1 MFAHKPPAALAALA
15 AITGL
20 SVPAAARTGAR
31 IHHSRSNVNQAHSP
45 QLLKLLRHHV
55 AQPPHSA
62 KGIDVASYQESPG
75 INWAAVRAA
84 GYQFA
89 SIKVTEGTYYTNPY
103 APVDIAA
110 ARAAALR
117 VMAYVFAI
125 PNGNGGSSSPTAQ
138 ADYALTYLQNS
149 GVSPLPAIE
158 LDIEYNPYSGGTCYG
173 LTVPQMRSWIGGFVN
188 EVRAR
193 TGVEPVMYAPPG
205 WWPGCTNY
213 SRAFNQDALWDPAYT
228 GGSAPPVTVGW
239 TQWAEWQYTSSGS
252 VPGISGSVDL
262 DVLTPSGIPL
272 LNPGHVTSTVSTP
285 VKAVYVR
292 PLDPLVPR
300 TYSTAGLPLGL
311 SVNPWGKITGTPTT
325 AGSYS
330 ATVTVHGSNRLSWSV
345 RFAWQVSGARLSR
358 PRNLPGR
365 AHAGA
370 QRHAQDLAAAPIRA
384 TMR

>member
-1 MFAHKPPAALAALA
+1 MFACKPVAALAALA

-20 SVPAAARTGAR
+20 TVPAAASTGAR
-31 IHHSRSNVNQAHSP
+31 IHYSRSNVNQAHSP
-45 QLLKLLRHHV
+45 QLLKLLRHR
-55 AQPPHSA
+55 ASNPPGSA
-62 KGIDVASYQESPG
+62 YGVDVASYQESPG
-75 INWAAVRAA
+75 INWATVRSVD
-84 GYQFA
+84 YQFA

-103 APVDIAA
+103 APADIAA
-110 ARAAALR
+110 ARAAGLR

-125 PNGNGGSSSPTAQ
+125 PNGNGDSSSPAAQ

-193 TGVEPVMYAPPG
+193 TGVEPVIYAPPG
-205 WWPGCTNY
+205 WWPGCTN
-213 SRAFNQDALWDPAYT
+213 SSTSFSQDPLWVPAYIDA
-228 GGSAPPVTVGW
+228 SVPPVTAGW
-239 TQWAEWQYTSSGS
+239 TRWAEWQFTSYGIL
-252 VPGISGSVDL
+252 PGIIGSVDL
-262 DVLTPSGIPL
+262 DVVTPSGIPL

-345 RFAWQVSGARLSR
+345 RFDWRVG
-358 PRNLPGR
+358 
-365 AHAGA
+365 
-370 QRHAQDLAAAPIRA
+370 
-384 TMR
+384 